1 MHINRPAALMKT
13 IRWKLEFSNN
23 GEVKREEKKIRGSQ
37 GFAFDAGKAP
47 VKTGL
52 YMGTWCQTKK
62 ESACLTCGLFDSIH
76 LLLARYRAIS
86 ARQLNHVLRSSRHFL
101 IRVS

>member
-1 MHINRPAALMKT
+1 MKT
-13 IRWKLEFSNN
+13 IQWKLEFSNN
-23 GEVKREEKKIRGSQ
+23 GEVKGKEKKIWGSQ

-86 ARQLNHVLRSSRHFL
+86 ARQLNHVLRSSKHFL